1 MLSWVDQEPQVI
13 TSVNRQ
19 AVSPFGDDRDG
30 VIGQPVE
37 KQVAE
42 PVLQTHAEHGQDSFA
57 DPRTRWPGPGPELNK
72 RHRGGMQ
79 LPVCLLSPIDTGDL
93 VLGHGGG

>member
-1 MLSWVDQEPQVI
+1 VI

-19 AVSPFGDDRDG
+19 AASPVGYDRDG

-42 PVLQTHAEHGQDSFA
+42 PVLQTYAEHGQDSFA
-57 DPRTRWPGPGPELNK
+57 DPRTACAGPGLELSG

-79 LPVCLLSPIDTGDL
+79 LPVCLLSPIDTADFL
-93 VLGHGGG
+93 LGHGGR